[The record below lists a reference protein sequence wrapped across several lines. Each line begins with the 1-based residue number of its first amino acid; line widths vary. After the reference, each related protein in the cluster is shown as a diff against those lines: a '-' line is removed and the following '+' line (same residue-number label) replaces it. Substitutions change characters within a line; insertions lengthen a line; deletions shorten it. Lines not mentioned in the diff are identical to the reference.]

1 MIILKL
7 CFKKVFFVGQ
17 TPSPEEQ
24 VKDPSKGRGQWGP
37 QASPVWRLRAAG
49 AAGRPAQRQGSSQSP
64 AHQYPQHNL
73 PLFQPWDS
81 ECSPFSPAMLLNF
94 ILMKCYLSKTCRFSL
109 PVFFNLS
116 YLLHCQFLLPAASQL
131 QLHSQRQV
139 CYWELKTDHTIL
151 ILIFS
156 HYTRESIPM
165 TSHYFVWCSDVLT
178 FSAGF
183 WTFLQ
188 IHLFP
193 NTVF

>member
-7 CFKKVFFVGQ
+7 CFKKVFFVGR
-17 TPSPEEQ
+17 TSSPEEQ
-24 VKDPSKGRGQWGP
+24 VKDPSKGRGQWWP
-37 QASPVWRLRAAG
+37 QASPVCRLRAAG
-49 AAGRPAQRQGSSQSP
+49 GCRQTCPAPGQLPESCSSVPTTQLAFIS
-64 AHQYPQHNL
+64 AVRHWML
-73 PLFQPWDS
+73 
-81 ECSPFSPAMLLNF
+81 PFSPAMLLNF
-94 ILMKCYLSKTCRFSL
+94 ILMKCHLSKTCRFSL